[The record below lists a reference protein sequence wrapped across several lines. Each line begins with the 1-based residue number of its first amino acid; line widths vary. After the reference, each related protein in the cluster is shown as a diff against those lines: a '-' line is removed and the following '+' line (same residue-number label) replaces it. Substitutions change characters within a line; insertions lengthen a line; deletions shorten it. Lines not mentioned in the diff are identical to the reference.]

1 MKSLYPALL
10 LRKKILLFS
19 LLSLFFSSVSLAQPS
34 NDNCNNAITRTSS
47 TSCNNNQY
55 RMRNATASTGIPV
68 GCAAGGTHYDVWFQ
82 FTAVSTSHTVTISSL
97 QSNFTSPEIQ
107 LFSGTCGTLTSL
119 VCGTTTMT
127 GTGLTIGN
135 TYYVRVSNIGTS
147 ISSNDRFDICITHPP
162 AIPLMITVLMP
173 LH

>member
-47 TSCNNNQY
+47 TSCNNN
-55 RMRNATASTGIPV
+55 
-68 GCAAGGTHYDVWFQ
+68 
-82 FTAVSTSHTVTISSL
+82 
-97 QSNFTSPEIQ
+97 EIQ

-162 AIPLMITVLMP
+162 AIPANDNCANATSLTSGTVP
-173 LH
+173 LLLIWKCSAEPAAA